1 MEDLFDTY
9 DTPEEEV
16 WGSDDYDQ
24 LKRDYKYHPRTST
37 ESLRWLARFTA
48 VYDSPYLS
56 DHLEEA
62 SKWWADGLNYKA
74 DREQLQFAINQT
86 TMPAEVENS
95 DGTINGSITY
105 YESTL
110 PYFEELTDENLD
122 DFDASGDWSKYE
134 EHGIY
139 HMERTGANASL
150 ESVTN
155 ELINSTKDAAL
166 REWRTAH
173 PPSQQTRQAAL
184 ELRGNRFKQHM
195 ERQAQRLRWR
205 GMEEYDAVAKA
216 DDKLREGLKRRRD
229 TSGAKPL
236 PNIDNL
242 RVTFDVRDGVLVRR
256 ASGKPTPSTKVK
268 ILGENYATARIAYA
282 VTHGVDPADKMVR
295 NGVATNYR
303 KASGHV
309 RRDDV
314 GKWEAMVHIDKET
327 ITVGTYRSDRQAKEA
342 CRLYLASLDMGI
354 L

>member
-62 SKWWADGLNYKA
+62 SKWWADGLNYKP
-74 DREQLQFAINQT
+74 DLEQLQFAINQT
-86 TMPAEVENS
+86 GMPAELENERGELQHS
-95 DGTINGSITY
+95 SHHYERTNEDYDYFLSGS
-105 YESTL
+105 EWD
-110 PYFEELTDENLD
+110 DEGG
-122 DFDASGDWSKYE
+122 SWSKYE
-134 EHGIY
+134 EHGLY
-139 HMERTGANASL
+139 HMLNYDENTSL
-150 ESVTN
+150 ERIVRKTFKD
-155 ELINSTKDAAL
+155 TKDMEL
-166 REWRTAH
+166 REWLGAYEGTAEV
-173 PPSQQTRQAAL
+173 REWAMNI
-184 ELRGNRFKQHM
+184 RGAHFRKNHS
-195 ERQAQRLRWR
+195 ERQEKARWR
-205 GMEEYDAVAKA
+205 GMEEYEAVAKA
-216 DDKLREGLKRRRD
+216 DEKLREGLTRRKD

-256 ASGKPTPSTKVK
+256 SLNKPVTGRQVK
-268 ILGENYATARIAYA
+268 ILGEKYMTDRIAYA
-282 VTHGVDPADKMVR
+282 VINGMDPADKMVR
-295 NGVATNYR
+295 DGVATNYR
-303 KASGHV
+303 KAAGHV
-309 RRDDV
+309 CRDGMLWKAVVKLD
-314 GKWEAMVHIDKET
+314 GEAV
-327 ITVGTYRSDRQAKEA
+327 TVGTYRSDRQAKEA